1 MTDNFQEKRKEYRLP
16 FFEKAIFT
24 DGTRSLTANASNMS
38 RGGLFL
44 STLDLFPIETT
55 GHVAFCFPY
64 QTHSVCLKVKVVHLV
79 FDKQR
84 CDVECGMGLFFLD
97 VSDSLRSLL
106 NLHIL
111 NEQTSYLELKRLL
124 AVPRPDFTEIRKHLK
139 AIPHLQ
145 GLDLLALRY
154 RVNRVC
160 TLFEP
165 NITTDDLVQ
174 KNAAAA

>member
-1 MTDNFQEKRKEYRLP
+1 MNENFQEKRKEYRLP

-24 DGTRSLTANASNMS
+24 DGNKSLPAYASNLS
-38 RGGLFL
+38 RGGIFM
-44 STLDLFPIETT
+44 STLDLFPIETM

-64 QTHSVCLKVKVVHLV
+64 QTHSVCLKVKIVHLV
-79 FDKQR
+79 FDRQR
-84 CDVECGMGLFFLD
+84 CDVDCGMGLYFLD

-111 NEQTSYLELKRLL
+111 NEQASYLELKRLL
-124 AVPRPDFTEIRKHLK
+124 AVPRPDFSELRKHLK

-165 NITTDDLVQ
+165 SSSDDTTLQ
-174 KNAAAA
+174 KSAA

>member
-16 FFEKAIFT
+16 FFEKAVFT
-24 DGTRSLTANASNMS
+24 DGSKSLPAYASNLS
-38 RGGLFL
+38 RGGIFM
-44 STLDLFPIETT
+44 STLDLFPIETM

-64 QTHSVCLKVKVVHLV
+64 QSHSVCLKVKVVHLV
-79 FDKQR
+79 FDRQR
-84 CDVECGMGLFFLD
+84 CDVECGMGLYFVD

-111 NEQTSYLELKRLL
+111 NEQASYLELKRLL
-124 AVPRPDFTEIRKHLK
+124 AFPRPDFSEVRKHLK

-145 GLDLLALRY
+145 GLDLLGLRY

-165 NITTDDLVQ
+165 N
-174 KNAAAA
+174 AAPGDFEEKSAA